1 MCCRSL
7 SMYARAHVICSHQ
20 YTCIYC
26 PCPHPLHTHTA
37 TPPPST
43 RSDLQLRLFG
53 PHATHPDQ
61 PFRQPRRRLTPLVR
75 FLFLV
80 ICMVCACA
88 CAPPLPPTHT
98 RTRAHRHES
107 CFVSSSGVREGSL
120 RLCGE
125 ERVAEREREL
135 RRDGV
140 PNLPVARDDAPREL
154 VRVREACSRTR
165 IQRQY
170 IGGGWGVGGGACHT
184 LQTMG
189 WELGEISCVRSRRL
203 YYIHIYICIYTHT
216 HIYIYMYIYVYIY
229 VMSLS
234 LYLGCEHSHG
244 WRECATRLGG

>member
-98 RTRAHRHES
+98 RTRAHTDTSRVL
-107 CFVSSSGVREGSL
+107 F
-120 RLCGE
+120 RLQACARARSAFAARSELPSASASFGE
-125 ERVAEREREL
+125 TAFPTCL
-135 RRDGV
+135 
-140 PNLPVARDDAPREL
+140 
-154 VRVREACSRTR
+154 
-165 IQRQY
+165 
-170 IGGGWGVGGGACHT
+170 
-184 LQTMG
+184 
-189 WELGEISCVRSRRL
+189 
-203 YYIHIYICIYTHT
+203 
-216 HIYIYMYIYVYIY
+216 
-229 VMSLS
+229 
-234 LYLGCEHSHG
+234 
-244 WRECATRLGG
+244 